1 MSDSLKHQ
9 LNKQLSQ
16 LKAERLSFEPH
27 WRELSDFTR
36 PRSTRFTASEVNRG
50 DRRNSKIIDPAAVM
64 AARTLSSGMM
74 SGITSPARPWFRLAT
89 PDRDLMDYGPVK
101 LWLETVEQRMNEVF
115 NRSNLYQSL
124 PLMYEDL
131 GTFATGAMAVVADPQ
146 RVIRTV
152 PFPTGSFY
160 IANGADLSV
169 DTAVR
174 EFSMTVRQVINEFG
188 VDAVSDTVKSQWNS
202 GQYGQW
208 VNVVHAVYPNLD
220 RQTGKLE
227 AKHKAYKSVYYE
239 ATSTDD
245 KLLRESGY
253 DEFPIMAPRWEVNG
267 EDVYGSSCPGMVALG
282 SVKALQL
289 LQRRKA
295 QMIDKIT
302 NPPLQAPASIK
313 SQRISTIPGGINYLP
328 MADVNNQIK
337 PLFQIPA
344 NGTNGLLEDIQDT
357 RQIID
362 HAYFVDLFRMM
373 QTVNTRSMPVE
384 AVAEMREEKLLMLGP
399 VLQRLDSELLD
410 KLINR
415 TFSVMAENN
424 LLPVPPDE
432 MRGMQLKV
440 EYISVMAQ
448 AQKAI
453 GVSSIERFI
462 GFTSGIGQF
471 SPDALDKINVD
482 ETIDAYAASIG
493 VPPSVVATN
502 EQVAQIREQRAQ
514 QQAMAQQMQMA
525 QAAVGGAQALGKTPM
540 DDNSALAALAGGGQ

>member
-1 MSDSLKHQ
+1 MSDSLKQQ

-174 EFSMTVRQVINEFG
+174 EFSMTVRQVITEFG
-188 VDAVSDTVKSQWNS
+188 MDAVSDTVKSQWNS

-295 QMIDKIT
+295 QIIDKIT

-337 PLFQIPA
+337 PLFEIPA

-432 MRGMQLKV
+432 MQGMQLKV

-502 EQVAQIREQRAQ
+502 EQVAQIRENRAQ

-525 QAAVGGAQALGKTPM
+525 QAAVGGAQALGNTSM

>member
-1 MSDSLKHQ
+1 MSDSLKQQ

-174 EFSMTVRQVINEFG
+174 EFSMTVRQVITEFG
-188 VDAVSDTVKSQWNS
+188 MDAVSDTVKSQWNS

-239 ATSTDD
+239 ATITDD

-424 LLPVPPDE
+424 LLPVSPDE
-432 MRGMQLKV
+432 MQGMQLKV

-502 EQVAQIREQRAQ
+502 EQVAQIRENRAQ

-525 QAAVGGAQALGKTPM
+525 QAAVGGAQALGNTPM

>member
-1 MSDSLKHQ
+1 MSDSLKQQ

-174 EFSMTVRQVINEFG
+174 EFSMTVRQVITEFG
-188 VDAVSDTVKSQWNS
+188 MDAVSDTVKSQWNS

-227 AKHKAYKSVYYE
+227 AKHKAHKSVYYE
-239 ATSTDD
+239 ANSTDD

-432 MRGMQLKV
+432 MQGMQLKV

-471 SPDALDKINVD
+471 KPDALDKINVD

-502 EQVAQIREQRAQ
+502 EQVAQIRENRAQ
-514 QQAMAQQMQMA
+514 QQAMTQQMQMA
-525 QAAVGGAQALGKTPM
+525 QAAVGGAQALGNTPM

>member
-1 MSDSLKHQ
+1 MSDSLKQQ

-115 NRSNLYQSL
+115 NRSDLYQSL

-174 EFSMTVRQVINEFG
+174 EFSMTVRQVITEFG
-188 VDAVSDTVKSQWNS
+188 MDAVSDTVKSQWNS

-239 ATSTDD
+239 ANSTDD

-432 MRGMQLKV
+432 MQGMQLKV

-471 SPDALDKINVD
+471 KPDALDKINVD

-502 EQVAQIREQRAQ
+502 EQVAKIRENRAQ

-525 QAAVGGAQALGKTPM
+525 QAAVGGAQALGNTPM

>member
-1 MSDSLKHQ
+1 MSDSLKQQ

-160 IANGADLSV
+160 IANGPDLSV

-174 EFSMTVRQVINEFG
+174 EFSMTVRQVITEFG
-188 VDAVSDTVKSQWNS
+188 MDAVSDTVKSQWNS

-220 RQTGKLE
+220 RHTGKLE

-239 ATSTDD
+239 ANSTDD

-432 MRGMQLKV
+432 MQGMQLKV

-471 SPDALDKINVD
+471 KPDALDKINVD

-525 QAAVGGAQALGKTPM
+525 QAAVGGAQALGNTPM

>member
-1 MSDSLKHQ
+1 MSDSLKQQ

-174 EFSMTVRQVINEFG
+174 EFSMTVRQVITEFG
-188 VDAVSDTVKSQWNS
+188 MDAVSDTVKSQWNS

-239 ATSTDD
+239 ANSTDD

-344 NGTNGLLEDIQDT
+344 NGTNDLLEDIQDT

-432 MRGMQLKV
+432 MQGMQLKV

-471 SPDALDKINVD
+471 KPDALDKINVD

-502 EQVAQIREQRAQ
+502 EQVAQIRENRAQ
-514 QQAMAQQMQMA
+514 QQAMTQQMQMA
-525 QAAVGGAQALGKTPM
+525 QAAVDGAQALGNTPM

>member
-1 MSDSLKHQ
+1 MSDSLKQQ

-36 PRSTRFTASEVNRG
+36 PRSTHFTASEVNRG

-174 EFSMTVRQVINEFG
+174 EFSMTVRQVVTEFG
-188 VDAVSDTVKSQWNS
+188 MDTVSDTVKSQWNS

-239 ATSTDD
+239 ANSTDD

-432 MRGMQLKV
+432 MQGMQLKV

-471 SPDALDKINVD
+471 SPNALDKINVD

-525 QAAVGGAQALGKTPM
+525 QAAVGGAQALGNTPM

>member
-1 MSDSLKHQ
+1 MSDSLKQQ

-101 LWLETVEQRMNEVF
+101 IWLETVEQRMNEVF

-174 EFSMTVRQVINEFG
+174 EFSMTVRQVITEFG
-188 VDAVSDTVKSQWNS
+188 MDAVSDTVKSQWNS

-239 ATSTDD
+239 ANSTDD

-432 MRGMQLKV
+432 MQGMQLKV

-462 GFTSGIGQF
+462 SFTSGIGQF

-525 QAAVGGAQALGKTPM
+525 QAAVGGAQALGNTPM

>member
-1 MSDSLKHQ
+1 MSDSLKQQ

-27 WRELSDFTR
+27 WRELSNFTR

-174 EFSMTVRQVINEFG
+174 EFSMTVRQVVTEFG
-188 VDAVSDTVKSQWNS
+188 TDAVSDTVKSQWNS

-239 ATSTDD
+239 ANSTDD

-432 MRGMQLKV
+432 MQGMQLKV

-525 QAAVGGAQALGKTPM
+525 QAAVGGAQTLGNTPL
-540 DDNSALAALAGGGQ
+540 DDNSALVALAGGGQ

>member
-1 MSDSLKHQ
+1 MSDSLKQQ

-174 EFSMTVRQVINEFG
+174 EFSMTVRQVITEFG
-188 VDAVSDTVKSQWNS
+188 MDAVSDTVKSQWNS

-239 ATSTDD
+239 ANSTDD

-432 MRGMQLKV
+432 MQGMQLKV

-471 SPDALDKINVD
+471 KPDALDKINVD

-514 QQAMAQQMQMA
+514 QQAIAQQMQMA
-525 QAAVGGAQALGKTPM
+525 QAAVGGAQALGNTPM

>member
-1 MSDSLKHQ
+1 MSDSLKQQ

-50 DRRNSKIIDPAAVM
+50 DRRNSKIIDPTAVM

-174 EFSMTVRQVINEFG
+174 EFSMTVRQVITEFG
-188 VDAVSDTVKSQWNS
+188 MDAVSDRVKSQWNS

-239 ATSTDD
+239 ANGTDD

-432 MRGMQLKV
+432 MQGMQLKV

-471 SPDALDKINVD
+471 KPDALDKINVD

-525 QAAVGGAQALGKTPM
+525 QAAVGGAQALGNTPM
-540 DDNSALAALAGGGQ
+540 DDNSALAVLAGGGQ

>member
-1 MSDSLKHQ
+1 MSDSLKQQ

-174 EFSMTVRQVINEFG
+174 EFSMTVRQVVTEFG
-188 VDAVSDTVKSQWNS
+188 MDTVSDTVKSQWNS

-432 MRGMQLKV
+432 MQGMQLKV

-471 SPDALDKINVD
+471 KQEALDKINVD

-502 EQVAQIREQRAQ
+502 EQVAQIRENRAQ

-525 QAAVGGAQALGKTPM
+525 QAAVGGAQALGNTPM

>member
-1 MSDSLKHQ
+1 MSDSLKQQ

-174 EFSMTVRQVINEFG
+174 EFSMTVRQVITEFG
-188 VDAVSDTVKSQWNS
+188 TDAVSDTVKSQWNS

-239 ATSTDD
+239 ANSTDD

-432 MRGMQLKV
+432 MQGMHLKV

-502 EQVAQIREQRAQ
+502 EQVAQIRENRAQ

-525 QAAVGGAQALGKTPM
+525 QAAVGGAQALGNTPM

>member
-1 MSDSLKHQ
+1 MSDSLKQQ

-174 EFSMTVRQVINEFG
+174 EFSMTVRQVITEFG
-188 VDAVSDTVKSQWNS
+188 MDAVSDTVKSQWNS

-239 ATSTDD
+239 ANSTDD

-424 LLPVPPDE
+424 LLPVPPNE
-432 MRGMQLKV
+432 MQGMQLKV

-525 QAAVGGAQALGKTPM
+525 QAAVGGAQTLGNTPM

>member
-1 MSDSLKHQ
+1 MSDSLKQQ

-89 PDRDLMDYGPVK
+89 PDRDLMDFGPVK

-174 EFSMTVRQVINEFG
+174 EFSMTVRQVITEFG
-188 VDAVSDTVKSQWNS
+188 MDAVSDRVKSQWNS

-432 MRGMQLKV
+432 MQGMQLKV

-525 QAAVGGAQALGKTPM
+525 QAAVGGAQALGNTPM

>member
-1 MSDSLKHQ
+1 MSDSLKQQ

-174 EFSMTVRQVINEFG
+174 EFSMTVRQVVTEFG
-188 VDAVSDTVKSQWNS
+188 MDTVSDTVKSQWNS

-432 MRGMQLKV
+432 MQGMQLKV

-471 SPDALDKINVD
+471 KPDALDKINVD

-502 EQVAQIREQRAQ
+502 EQVAQIRENRAQ

-525 QAAVGGAQALGKTPM
+525 QAAVGGAQALGNTSM

>member
-1 MSDSLKHQ
+1 MSDSLKQQ

-174 EFSMTVRQVINEFG
+174 EFSMTVRQVVTEFG
-188 VDAVSDTVKSQWNS
+188 MDTVSDTVKSQWNS

-239 ATSTDD
+239 ANSTDD

-302 NPPLQAPASIK
+302 NPPLQAPATIK
-313 SQRISTIPGGINYLP
+313 SQRISTIPGGITYLS
-328 MADVNNQIK
+328 MSGAENEIK
-337 PLFQIPA
+337 PLFQIPGGA
-344 NGTNGLLEDIQDT
+344 TNGLLEDIQDT

-432 MRGMQLKV
+432 MQGMQLKV

-525 QAAVGGAQALGKTPM
+525 QAAVGGAQALGNTPM

>member
-1 MSDSLKHQ
+1 MSDSLKQQ

-16 LKAERLSFEPH
+16 LKVERLSFEPH

-174 EFSMTVRQVINEFG
+174 EFSMTVRQVITEFG
-188 VDAVSDTVKSQWNS
+188 MDAVSDTVKSQWNS

-239 ATSTDD
+239 ANSTDD

-253 DEFPIMAPRWEVNG
+253 DEFPIMSPRWEVNG

-432 MRGMQLKV
+432 MQGMQLKV

-471 SPDALDKINVD
+471 KPDALDKINVD

-502 EQVAQIREQRAQ
+502 EQVAQIRENRAQ

-525 QAAVGGAQALGKTPM
+525 QVAVGGAQALGNTPM

>member
-1 MSDSLKHQ
+1 MSDSLKQQ

-174 EFSMTVRQVINEFG
+174 EFSMTVRQVITEFG
-188 VDAVSDTVKSQWNS
+188 MDTVSDTVKSQWNS

-239 ATSTDD
+239 ANSTDD

-432 MRGMQLKV
+432 MQGMQLKV

-471 SPDALDKINVD
+471 KPDALDKINVD

-525 QAAVGGAQALGKTPM
+525 QAAVGGAQALGNTPM

>member
-1 MSDSLKHQ
+1 MSDSLKQQ

-174 EFSMTVRQVINEFG
+174 EFSMTVRQVVTEFG
-188 VDAVSDTVKSQWNS
+188 MDAASDTVKSQWNS

-239 ATSTDD
+239 ANSTDD

-432 MRGMQLKV
+432 MQGMQLKV

-471 SPDALDKINVD
+471 SPNALDKINVD

-502 EQVAQIREQRAQ
+502 EQVAQIRENRAQ

-525 QAAVGGAQALGKTPM
+525 QAAVGGAQALGNTPM

>member
-1 MSDSLKHQ
+1 MSDSLKQQ

-174 EFSMTVRQVINEFG
+174 EFSMTVRQVITEFG
-188 VDAVSDTVKSQWNS
+188 MDAASDTVKSQWNS

-239 ATSTDD
+239 ANSTDD

-253 DEFPIMAPRWEVNG
+253 DEFPIMSPRWEVNG

-424 LLPVPPDE
+424 LLPMPPDE
-432 MRGMQLKV
+432 MQGMQLKV

-471 SPDALDKINVD
+471 RQEALDKINVD

-502 EQVAQIREQRAQ
+502 EQVAQIRENRAQ

-525 QAAVGGAQALGKTPM
+525 QAAVGGTQALGNTPM

>member
-432 MRGMQLKV
+432 MQGMQLKV

>member
-1 MSDSLKHQ
+1 MSDSLKQQ

-74 SGITSPARPWFRLAT
+74 SGITSPVRPWFRLAT

-131 GTFATGAMAVVADPQ
+131 GTFATSAMAVVADPQ
-146 RVIRTV
+146 LVIRTV

-174 EFSMTVRQVINEFG
+174 EFSVTVRQVITEFG
-188 VDAVSDTVKSQWNS
+188 MDAVSDTVKSLWNS

-432 MRGMQLKV
+432 MQGMQLKV

-471 SPDALDKINVD
+471 KPDALDKINVD

-525 QAAVGGAQALGKTPM
+525 QAAVGGAQALGNTPM

>member
-1 MSDSLKHQ
+1 MSDSLKQQ

-160 IANGADLSV
+160 IANGTDLSV

-174 EFSMTVRQVINEFG
+174 EFSMTVRQVITEFG
-188 VDAVSDTVKSQWNS
+188 MDAVSDTVKSQWNS

-432 MRGMQLKV
+432 MQGMQLKV

-502 EQVAQIREQRAQ
+502 EQVAQIRENRAQ

-525 QAAVGGAQALGKTPM
+525 QAAVGGAQALGNTPM

>member
-1 MSDSLKHQ
+1 MSDSLKQQ

-174 EFSMTVRQVINEFG
+174 EFSMTVRQVITEFG
-188 VDAVSDTVKSQWNS
+188 TDAVSDTVKSQWNS

-239 ATSTDD
+239 ASSTDD

-302 NPPLQAPASIK
+302 NPPLQAPATIK
-313 SQRISTIPGGINYLP
+313 SQRISTIPGGITYLS
-328 MADVNNQIK
+328 MSGAENEIK
-337 PLFQIPA
+337 PLFQIPGGA
-344 NGTNGLLEDIQDT
+344 TNGLLEDIQDT

-432 MRGMQLKV
+432 MQGMQLKV

-502 EQVAQIREQRAQ
+502 EQVAQIRENRAQ

-525 QAAVGGAQALGKTPM
+525 QAAVGGAQALGNTPM

>member
-1 MSDSLKHQ
+1 MSDSLKQQ

-174 EFSMTVRQVINEFG
+174 EFSMTVRQVLTEFG
-188 VDAVSDTVKSQWNS
+188 TDAVSDTVKSQWNS

-239 ATSTDD
+239 ANSTDD

-432 MRGMQLKV
+432 MQGMQLKV

-471 SPDALDKINVD
+471 SPNALDKINVD

-502 EQVAQIREQRAQ
+502 EQVAQIRENRAQ

-525 QAAVGGAQALGKTPM
+525 QAAVGGAQALGNTPM

>member
-1 MSDSLKHQ
+1 MSDSLKQQ

-160 IANGADLSV
+160 IANGSDLSV

-174 EFSMTVRQVINEFG
+174 EFSMTVRQVITEFG
-188 VDAVSDTVKSQWNS
+188 MDAVSDTVKSQWNS

-208 VNVVHAVYPNLD
+208 VNVIHAVYPNLD

-432 MRGMQLKV
+432 MQGMQLKV

-471 SPDALDKINVD
+471 KPDALDKINVD

-502 EQVAQIREQRAQ
+502 EQVAQIRENRAQ

-525 QAAVGGAQALGKTPM
+525 QAAVGGAQALGNTPM

>member
-1 MSDSLKHQ
+1 MSDSLKQQ

-174 EFSMTVRQVINEFG
+174 EFSMTVRQVITEFG
-188 VDAVSDTVKSQWNS
+188 TDAVSDTVKSQWNS

-239 ATSTDD
+239 ANSTDN

-432 MRGMQLKV
+432 MQGMQLKV

-525 QAAVGGAQALGKTPM
+525 QATVGGAQALGKTPM
-540 DDNSALAALAGGGQ
+540 DDNSALAALAGGSQ

>member
-1 MSDSLKHQ
+1 MSDSLKQQ

-174 EFSMTVRQVINEFG
+174 EFSMTVRQVITEFG
-188 VDAVSDTVKSQWNS
+188 MDAVSDTVKSQWNS

-282 SVKALQL
+282 SVKSLQL

-337 PLFQIPA
+337 PLFEIPA

-432 MRGMQLKV
+432 MQGMQLKV

-471 SPDALDKINVD
+471 KPDALDKINVD

-502 EQVAQIREQRAQ
+502 EQVAQIRENRAQ

-525 QAAVGGAQALGKTPM
+525 QAAAGGAQALGNTPM

>member
-1 MSDSLKHQ
+1 MSDSLKQQ

-89 PDRDLMDYGPVK
+89 PYRDLMDYGPVK

-174 EFSMTVRQVINEFG
+174 EFSMTVRQVITEFG
-188 VDAVSDTVKSQWNS
+188 MDAVSDTVKSQWNS

-239 ATSTDD
+239 ANSTDD

-424 LLPVPPDE
+424 LLPMPPDE
-432 MRGMQLKV
+432 MQGMQLKV

-471 SPDALDKINVD
+471 KQEALDKINVD

-502 EQVAQIREQRAQ
+502 EQVAQIRENRAQ

-525 QAAVGGAQALGKTPM
+525 QAAVGGAQALGNTPM

>member
-1 MSDSLKHQ
+1 MSDSLKQQ

-160 IANGADLSV
+160 IANGEDLSV

-174 EFSMTVRQVINEFG
+174 EFSMTVRQVITEFG
-188 VDAVSDTVKSQWNS
+188 MDAASDTVKSQWNS

-432 MRGMQLKV
+432 MQGMQLKV

-502 EQVAQIREQRAQ
+502 EQVAQIRENRAQ
-514 QQAMAQQMQMA
+514 QKAMEQQMQMA
-525 QAAVGGAQALGKTPM
+525 QAAVGGAQALGNTSM

>member
-1 MSDSLKHQ
+1 MSDSLKQQ

-16 LKAERLSFEPH
+16 LKDERLSFEPH

-50 DRRNSKIIDPAAVM
+50 DRRNSKVIDPAAVM

-174 EFSMTVRQVINEFG
+174 EFSMTVRQVVTEFG
-188 VDAVSDTVKSQWNS
+188 MDAVSDTVKSQWNS

-432 MRGMQLKV
+432 MQGMQLKV

-502 EQVAQIREQRAQ
+502 EQVAQIRERRAQ

-525 QAAVGGAQALGKTPM
+525 QAAVGGAQALGNTPM

>member
-1 MSDSLKHQ
+1 MSDSLKQQ

-169 DTAVR
+169 DTAVC
-174 EFSMTVRQVINEFG
+174 EFSMTVRQVVTEFG
-188 VDAVSDTVKSQWNS
+188 MDAASDTVKSQWNS

-239 ATSTDD
+239 ANSTDD

-432 MRGMQLKV
+432 MQGMQLKV

-471 SPDALDKINVD
+471 SPNALDKINVD

-502 EQVAQIREQRAQ
+502 EQVAQIRENRAQ

-525 QAAVGGAQALGKTPM
+525 QAAVGGAQALGNTPM

>member
-1 MSDSLKHQ
+1 MSDSLKQQ

-174 EFSMTVRQVINEFG
+174 EFSMTVRQVITEFG
-188 VDAVSDTVKSQWNS
+188 TDAVSDTVKSQWNS

-239 ATSTDD
+239 ANSTDD

-313 SQRISTIPGGINYLP
+313 SQRISTIPGGITYLS
-328 MADVNNQIK
+328 MSGAENEIK
-337 PLFQIPA
+337 PLFQIQGGA
-344 NGTNGLLEDIQDT
+344 TNGLLEDIQDT

-415 TFSVMAENN
+415 TFSVMAESN
-424 LLPVPPDE
+424 LLPMSPDE
-432 MRGMQLKV
+432 MQGMQLKV

-471 SPDALDKINVD
+471 KQEALDKINVD

-525 QAAVGGAQALGKTPM
+525 QAAVGGAQALGNTPM

>member
-1 MSDSLKHQ
+1 MSDSLKQQ

-174 EFSMTVRQVINEFG
+174 EFSMTVRQVITEFG
-188 VDAVSDTVKSQWNS
+188 MDAVSDTVKSQWNS

-239 ATSTDD
+239 ANSTDN

-432 MRGMQLKV
+432 MQGMQLKV

-471 SPDALDKINVD
+471 KQEALDKINVD

-525 QAAVGGAQALGKTPM
+525 QAAVGGAQALSNTQM

>member
-1 MSDSLKHQ
+1 MSDSLKQQ

-174 EFSMTVRQVINEFG
+174 EFSMTVRQVITEFG
-188 VDAVSDTVKSQWNS
+188 MDAVSDTVKSQWNS

-239 ATSTDD
+239 ANSTDD

-432 MRGMQLKV
+432 MQGMQLKV

-471 SPDALDKINVD
+471 SSDALDKINVD

-525 QAAVGGAQALGKTPM
+525 QAAVGGAQALGNTPM

>member
-1 MSDSLKHQ
+1 MSDSLKQQ

-16 LKAERLSFEPH
+16 LKDERLSFEPH

-174 EFSMTVRQVINEFG
+174 EFSMTVRQVITEFG
-188 VDAVSDTVKSQWNS
+188 MDAASDTVKSQWNS

-227 AKHKAYKSVYYE
+227 AKHKAYKSIYYE
-239 ATSTDD
+239 ANSTDD

-432 MRGMQLKV
+432 MQGMQLKV

-471 SPDALDKINVD
+471 KPDALDKINVD

-502 EQVAQIREQRAQ
+502 EQVAQIRENRAQ

-525 QAAVGGAQALGKTPM
+525 QAAVGGAQALGNTPM

>member
-1 MSDSLKHQ
+1 MSDSLKQQ

-174 EFSMTVRQVINEFG
+174 EFSMTVRQVITEFG
-188 VDAVSDTVKSQWNS
+188 MDAVSDTVKSQWNS

-239 ATSTDD
+239 ANSTDD

-432 MRGMQLKV
+432 MQGMQLKV

-502 EQVAQIREQRAQ
+502 EQVAQIRENRAQ
-514 QQAMAQQMQMA
+514 QQAMVQQMQMA
-525 QAAVGGAQALGKTPM
+525 QAAVGGAQALGNTPM

>member
-1 MSDSLKHQ
+1 MSDSLKQQ

-174 EFSMTVRQVINEFG
+174 EFSMTVRQVITEFG
-188 VDAVSDTVKSQWNS
+188 MDAVSDTVKSQWNS

-337 PLFQIPA
+337 PLFQIPV

-410 KLINR
+410 RLINR

-432 MRGMQLKV
+432 MQGMQLKV

-471 SPDALDKINVD
+471 KQEALDKINVD

-502 EQVAQIREQRAQ
+502 EQVAQIRENRAQ

-525 QAAVGGAQALGKTPM
+525 QTAVGGAQALGNTPM
-540 DDNSALAALAGGGQ
+540 DDSSALAALAGGGQ

>member
-1 MSDSLKHQ
+1 MSDSLKQQ

-16 LKAERLSFEPH
+16 LKDERLSFEPH

-174 EFSMTVRQVINEFG
+174 EFSMTVRQVITEFG
-188 VDAVSDTVKSQWNS
+188 MEAVSDTVKSQWNS

-239 ATSTDD
+239 ANSTDD

-253 DEFPIMAPRWEVNG
+253 DEFPIMSPRWEVNG

-432 MRGMQLKV
+432 MQGMQLKV

-471 SPDALDKINVD
+471 KPDALDKINVD

-525 QAAVGGAQALGKTPM
+525 QAAVGGAQALGNTPM